1 MHKWR
6 GAGVLVGRRL
16 LPAIWP
22 EGASTAGAI
31 TGPRP
36 VPGPLEKRRRLRAPS
51 SSGID
56 PTGLAA
62 AVTNSNTVTLT
73 WTASSDNVGVVD
85 HGVYR
90 DGVEIA
96 TGQISGALAPAPK
109 TFVDKNV
116 PPGT

>member
-1 MHKWR
+1 VFSL
-6 GAGVLVGRRL
+6 AVGSYLRYGRK
-16 LPAIWP
+16 
-22 EGASTAGAI
+22 ASTAGAI

-36 VPGPLEKRRRLRAPS
+36 VPGPLEKPPPPPRTELVRP
-51 SSGID
+51 ID

-62 AVTNSNTVTLT
+62 TVTNSNTVTLT